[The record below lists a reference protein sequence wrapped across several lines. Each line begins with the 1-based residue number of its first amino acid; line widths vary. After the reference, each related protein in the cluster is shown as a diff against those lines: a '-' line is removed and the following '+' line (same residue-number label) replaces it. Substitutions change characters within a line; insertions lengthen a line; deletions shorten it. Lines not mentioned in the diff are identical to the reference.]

1 MLKPYAESTL
11 KKKYR
16 ATGIDPDVILQ
27 VQDYIDACA
36 NFYYVLELDEA
47 WKIIRKRVHITRRQ
61 FDALIDVICR
71 DERMDAYIVPE
82 SEFFADGDDSR
93 YIVSCLYLC
102 EQNGDC
108 DLRGFIEHVRDESD
122 YDGPSPLIE
131 DWEKIYPLLEQRAG
145 KPLYVPDN
153 LLDYCDEEYYE
164 ETPQTEAVRRFLEE
178 HIREPEDFDVPDKE
192 DFKRFLVE
200 QAMSIMVEVI
210 KDASVQ
216 TGEALN
222 QALDACEA
230 CCGSFSR
237 QELQTLANLFMQMNN
252 NTRMPINKGHKPNEL
267 YIGDGGMPQR
277 IEFGPGMRKALRDG
291 DLDPDAFRSDVMVRT
306 DWPLELRESFSE
318 EIDKALL
325 KPGEEKWIGGTVIKG
340 ADIGP
345 NDPCPCGSGRKYKKC
360 CGRK

>member
-27 VQDYIDACA
+27 VQNYIDACA
-36 NFYYVLELDEA
+36 NFYCVLELDEA
-47 WKIIRKRVHITRRQ
+47 WKIIRKRVQLTRQQ
-61 FDALIDVICR
+61 FDALIDIICR
-71 DERMDAYIVPE
+71 DDGMNAYIVPE
-82 SEFFADGDDSR
+82 SELFADGDDSR
-93 YIVSCLYLC
+93 YIVSCFYLC
-102 EQNGDC
+102 EHNEDC
-108 DLRGFIEHVRDESD
+108 DLLDFFGHLRDSSD

-131 DWEKIYPLLEQRAG
+131 NWERIYPLLEQRAG

-153 LLDYCDEEYYE
+153 LLDYCDEEYFE
-164 ETPQTEAVRRFLEE
+164 ETSQTKAMQRFLEE
-178 HIREPEDFDVPDKE
+178 HVCVPEDTDVPDKE

-200 QAMSIMVEVI
+200 QTMQNIVEVI
-210 KDASVQ
+210 RDASVQ
-216 TGEALN
+216 TDEALN
-222 QALDACEA
+222 QALDACES
-230 CCGSFSR
+230 CCGPFTR
-237 QELQTLANLFMQMNN
+237 QELQTLTRLFMQMNN
-252 NTRMPINKGHKPNEL
+252 NTRMPINKGYKPNEL
-267 YIGDGGMPQR
+267 YGEAEGLPQR

-291 DLDPDAFRSDVMVRT
+291 DLDPDAFRSGVMGES
-306 DWPLELRESFSE
+306 DWPLELRKSISG

-340 ADIGP
+340 ADIGL